1 MGKTDIL
8 VLEAISKSHFKMAP
22 KGAKTQW
29 ADQTFE
35 YNFSMQH

>member
-1 MGKTDIL
+1 MENTYIL
-8 VLEAISKSHFKMAP
+8 VLEAISKSHVRMAP